1 MELFQLTAHQLHQML
16 LKKEISAL
24 DITRAVY
31 NRIEHVEDK
40 VKSYL
45 TLTRDQ
51 AEAKARQVDE
61 KIAAGETIGPLAGIP
76 IAIKDNM
83 CTEGVRT
90 TCASK
95 ILQNFIPPY
104 SATTVEKVQA
114 ADLVMVGKTNMDEF
128 AMGSSTENSGFHLT
142 HNPWDINR
150 VPGGSS
156 GGSAS
161 AVAAGE
167 AIVSLGSDTGGSIRQ
182 PASFCGVVGM
192 KPTYGGVSRYG
203 LVAYASSLDQIGP
216 FTRDVTDMAQ
226 VLNVIC
232 GHDPMDSTSANIKQP
247 DYTQFLINDIKG
259 MKIGVPREYMAD
271 GIDPQVKEKINAAIK
286 KLTELGAVVEETS
299 MPHTDYAM
307 PAYYLIATAEASSNL
322 ARYDGVRYGHRVPDA
337 RDLVDM
343 FKRSRSE
350 GFGDE
355 VKRRIMLGTYSLSAG
370 YYDAYYLKALKVRTL
385 IKQDFD
391 QAFEKYDALL
401 SPTSPTTA
409 FKIGEMVDD
418 PIQMYLQD
426 VCTIPVNLAG
436 IPALSL
442 PCGLANNLPVGLQ
455 LMGKAF
461 AEGTLLRIAYT
472 LEQNTDI
479 TRLRPAIGGGAV
491 ETV

>member
-1 MELFQLTAHQLHQML
+1 MDLFQRTAHQLHEML
-16 LKKEISAL
+16 VRKEISASE
-24 DITRAVY
+24 ITAAVY
-31 NRIEHVEDK
+31 RRMEEVEEK

-45 TLTRDQ
+45 TITREH

-61 KIAAGETIGPLAGIP
+61 KIAAGEPVGPLAGIP
-76 IAIKDNM
+76 VAVKDNM
-83 CTEGVRT
+83 CTEGIRT

-95 ILQNFIPPY
+95 ILYNFVPPY
-104 SATTVEKVQA
+104 TATAVAKMDA
-114 ADLVMVGKTNMDEF
+114 AGMVMVGKTNLDEF

-142 HNPWDINR
+142 HNPWDLER

-156 GGSAS
+156 GGSAA

-167 AIVSLGSDTGGSIRQ
+167 TVVSLGSDTGGSIRQ
-182 PASFCGVVGM
+182 PAAFCGVVGM

-203 LVAYASSLDQIGP
+203 LVAFASSLDQIGP
-216 FTRDVTDMAQ
+216 FTKDVTDMAHM
-226 VLNVIC
+226 LNVIC
-232 GHDPMDSTSANIKQP
+232 GHDPMDSTSANIRQP
-247 DYTQFLINDIKG
+247 DFTQFLVNDIKG

-271 GIDPQVKEKINAAIK
+271 GIDPLVKERIKEAIQ
-286 KLTELGAVVEETS
+286 KLTELGAYVEETS

-322 ARYDGVRYGHRVPDA
+322 ARYDGVRYGLRVEDA
-337 RDLVDM
+337 RDVVDM
-343 FKRSRSE
+343 FMRSRSQ

-355 VKRRIMLGTYSLSAG
+355 VKRRVMLGTYSLSAG

-391 QAFEKYDALL
+391 KAFEKYDVLL
-401 SPTSPTTA
+401 SPTSPSTA

-426 VCTIPVNLAG
+426 ICTIPVNMAG
-436 IPALSL
+436 IPALSI

-461 AEGTLLRIAYT
+461 AEGTLLRVAYT
-472 LEQNTDI
+472 LEQNIDF
-479 TRLRPAIGGGAV
+479 TRLRPVIGGGV
-491 ETV
+491 K